1 MTRSA
6 LIGHTGFV
14 GGNLLRQR
22 PFDDLFR
29 STDINEIAGRRY
41 DLLVCAGAPAEKWKA
56 NEDPAADRAA
66 LARLTDPLRTVRAR
80 KAILVS
86 TIDVYPQ
93 PAGVNEDSPI
103 EPAQENAYGTNRL
116 ALERFFQERF
126 DTLVVRLPALFGDG
140 LKKNAL
146 YDLLNGN
153 MVEAIHSDGVFQFY
167 GLGTLWADLERF
179 LAVGVE
185 VVNVATEP
193 VRVGEA
199 AREALGIAFSNDNGR
214 PPARYDFRTKHDG
227 LLGGCGGYLQRRGEV
242 LAAMKAWADAYPR
255 KAR

>member
-29 STDINEIAGRRY
+29 STDIHEIAGREY

-56 NEDPAADRAA
+56 NKDPAGDRAA
-66 LARLTDPLRTVRAR
+66 LARLTEPLRTVRAR

-86 TIDVYPQ
+86 TIDVYPH
-93 PAGVNEDSPI
+93 PLGVDEDTAIVPD
-103 EPAQENAYGTNRL
+103 PDNAYGAHRL
-116 ALERFFQERF
+116 DLERFFQERF
-126 DTLVVRLPALFGDG
+126 DTLIVRLPALFGDG
-140 LKKNAL
+140 LKKNAV

-153 MVEAIHSDGVFQFY
+153 MVEAIHSEATFQFY
-167 GLGTLWADLERF
+167 GLGTLWTDLARF
-179 LAVGVE
+179 LAAGVQ

-193 VRVGEA
+193 LTVGEV
-199 AREALGIAFSNDNGR
+199 AREALGITFTNDNGR
-214 PPARYDFRTKHDG
+214 PPARYDFRTKHDR
-227 LLGGCGGYLQRRGEV
+227 LLGGSGGYLQRRNEV

-255 KAR
+255 RAR

>member
-1 MTRSA
+1 MRSA
-6 LIGHTGFV
+6 LVGHTGFV

-29 STDINEIAGRRY
+29 STDVQEIAGREY

-56 NEDPAADRAA
+56 NKDPAADRAA
-66 LARLTDPLRTVRAR
+66 LARLTEPLRTVRAR

-86 TIDVYPQ
+86 TIDVYPR
-93 PAGVNEDSPI
+93 PIGVDEDSPI
-103 EPAQENAYGTNRL
+103 VPAPENAYGTNRL

-153 MVEAIHSDGVFQFY
+153 LVEAIHSEAVFQFY
-167 GLGTLWADLERF
+167 GLSTLWADVERF
-179 LAVGVE
+179 LAARLA

-193 VRVGEA
+193 LSVGDA
-199 AREALGIAFSNDNGR
+199 AREALGIPFSNDNGR
-214 PPARYDFRTKHDG
+214 PPARYDFRTRHDRT
-227 LLGGCGGYLQRRGEV
+227 LGGSGGYLQRRAAV
-242 LAAMKAWADAYPR
+242 LASMKAWADAYPR
-255 KAR
+255 RAR